1 MSQHHEF
8 IRSDFSGYKA
18 VKEFHDYEV
27 SIVRLGGNSYGNHL
41 LLVREEDGYAIKQRC
56 TYNYYSPD
64 NKADGVFTRI
74 KYFDS
79 GDVLLDLSEDSKRK
93 RWGYR
98 MEQELLSYLPE
109 NIHFYG
115 KDDKIFFIYDPNED
129 VRRSGYDVK
138 KVYQLEVDREDREV
152 IFHKDGTVSGAK
164 EVCRGEKKFADDK
177 PMKDQLNTKHFKEMT
192 KARLDGDFCVD
203 YNQLFA
209 TFRGVQTGL
218 WHMVLEMYRPN
229 KLNEYGGGPN
239 SGLIRKLFVARFVR
253 EPSDLA
259 KAESLAISI
268 TKDLPE
274 SCLGPQL
281 LKIRK
286 KHERLAKLENTE
298 EQKDAA

>member
-8 IRSDFSGYKA
+8 IRSDFSGYNA

-27 SIVRLGGNSYGNHL
+27 SIVRLGSTYGGSL
-41 LLVREEDGYAIKQRC
+41 LLVREEDGYAIKQNC
-56 TYNYYSPD
+56 TWNHSSPE
-64 NKADGVFTRI
+64 NRAHGIFTRI

-79 GDVLLDLSEDSKRK
+79 GDIFLDISQDNKRK

-98 MEQELLSYLPE
+98 MEQELLSYLPD

-115 KDDKIFFIYDPNED
+115 KDDKIFFIYDPKED
-129 VRRSGYDVK
+129 VRRRNYEVK
-138 KVYQLEVDREDREV
+138 NVYQLDVDREDWEV
-152 IFHKDGTVSGAK
+152 IFHPDGTVSGAK
-164 EVCRGEKKFADDK
+164 EISRGEKKFAEDK

-203 YNQLFA
+203 YSQLFA

-239 SGLIRKLFVARFVR
+239 SGLIRKLFVARFVKD
-253 EPSDLA
+253 PSDLA
-259 KAESLAISI
+259 KAESLAVSI
-268 TKDLPE
+268 TKDLPD

-286 KHERLAKLENTE
+286 KHERIAKLENNE

>member
-27 SIVRLGGNSYGNHL
+27 SIVRLGSTYGGSL
-41 LLVREEDGYAIKQRC
+41 LLVREEDGYAIKQNC
-56 TYNYYSPD
+56 TWNHSSPE
-64 NKADGVFTRI
+64 NRAQGIFTRI

-79 GDVLLDLSEDSKRK
+79 GDIFLDISQDNKRK

-115 KDDKIFFIYDPNED
+115 KDDKIFFIYDPKED
-129 VRRSGYDVK
+129 VRRRNYEVK
-138 KVYQLEVDREDREV
+138 NVYQLDVDREDWEV
-152 IFHKDGTVSGAK
+152 IFHPDGTVSGAK
-164 EVCRGEKKFADDK
+164 EICRGEKKFAEDK

-203 YNQLFA
+203 YSQLFA

-229 KLNEYGGGPN
+229 KLHEYGGGPN
-239 SGLIRKLFVARFVR
+239 SGLIRKLFVARFVKD
-253 EPSDLA
+253 PGDLA
-259 KAESLAISI
+259 KAESLAVSI
-268 TKDLPE
+268 TKDLPD

-286 KHERLAKLENTE
+286 KHERIAKQEDNE

>member
-27 SIVRLGGNSYGNHL
+27 SIVRLGSTYGGSL
-41 LLVREEDGYAIKQRC
+41 LLVREEDGYAIKQNC
-56 TYNYYSPD
+56 TWNHSSPE
-64 NKADGVFTRI
+64 NRAHGIFTRI

-79 GDVLLDLSEDSKRK
+79 GDIFLDISQDNKRK

-115 KDDKIFFIYDPNED
+115 KDDKIFFIYDPKQD
-129 VRRSGYDVK
+129 VRRRNYEVK
-138 KVYQLEVDREDREV
+138 NVYQLDVDREDWEV
-152 IFHKDGTVSGAK
+152 IFHPDGTVSGAK
-164 EVCRGEKKFADDK
+164 EICRGEKKFAEDK

-203 YNQLFA
+203 YSQLFA

-229 KLNEYGGGPN
+229 KLHEYGGGPN
-239 SGLIRKLFVARFVR
+239 SGLIRKLFVARFVKD
-253 EPSDLA
+253 PGDLA
-259 KAESLAISI
+259 KAESLAVSI
-268 TKDLPE
+268 TKDLPD

-286 KHERLAKLENTE
+286 KHERIAKQEDNE

>member
-27 SIVRLGGNSYGNHL
+27 SIVRLGSTYGGSL
-41 LLVREEDGYAIKQRC
+41 LLVREEDGYAIKQNC
-56 TYNYYSPD
+56 TWNHSSPE
-64 NKADGVFTRI
+64 NRAHGIFTRI

-79 GDVLLDLSEDSKRK
+79 GDIFLDISQDNKRK

-98 MEQELLSYLPE
+98 MEQELLSYLPDS
-109 NIHFYG
+109 IHFYG
-115 KDDKIFFIYDPNED
+115 KDDKIFFIYDPKED
-129 VRRSGYDVK
+129 VRRRNYEVK
-138 KVYQLEVDREDREV
+138 NVYQLDVDREDWEV
-152 IFHKDGTVSGAK
+152 IFHPDGTVSGAK
-164 EVCRGEKKFADDK
+164 EICRGEKKFAEDK

-203 YNQLFA
+203 YSQLFA

-239 SGLIRKLFVARFVR
+239 SGLIRKLFVARFVKD
-253 EPSDLA
+253 PSDLA
-259 KAESLAISI
+259 KAESLAVSI
-268 TKDLPE
+268 TKDLPD

-286 KHERLAKLENTE
+286 KHERIAKQEDNE

>member
-27 SIVRLGGNSYGNHL
+27 SIVRLGSTYGGSL
-41 LLVREEDGYAIKQRC
+41 LLVREEDGYAIKQNC
-56 TYNYYSPD
+56 TWNHSSPE
-64 NKADGVFTRI
+64 NRANGIFTRI

-79 GDVLLDLSEDSKRK
+79 GDIFLDISQDNKRK

-98 MEQELLSYLPE
+98 MEQELLSYLPD

-115 KDDKIFFIYDPNED
+115 KDDKIFFIYDPKED
-129 VRRSGYDVK
+129 VRRRNYEVK
-138 KVYQLEVDREDREV
+138 NVYQLDVDREDWEV
-152 IFHKDGTVSGAK
+152 IFHPDGTVSGAK
-164 EVCRGEKKFADDK
+164 EISRGEKKFAEDK

-203 YNQLFA
+203 YSQLFA

-239 SGLIRKLFVARFVR
+239 SGLIRKLFVARFVKD
-253 EPSDLA
+253 PSDLA
-259 KAESLAISI
+259 KAESLAVSI
-268 TKDLPE
+268 TKDLPD

-286 KHERLAKLENTE
+286 KHERIAKLENNE